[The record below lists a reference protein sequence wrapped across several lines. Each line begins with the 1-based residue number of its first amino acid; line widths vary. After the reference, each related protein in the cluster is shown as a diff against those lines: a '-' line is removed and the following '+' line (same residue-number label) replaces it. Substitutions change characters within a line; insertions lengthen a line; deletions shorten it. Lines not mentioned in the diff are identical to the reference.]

1 MISRTTMGASAELEI
16 STYSGPICPADPRAK
31 KSENQNQTNWRYYND
46 DNKWTEGKFDL
57 IDDCHPKGH

>member
-31 KSENQNQTNWRYYND
+31 KSEHKEQNNWRYYNGTE
-46 DNKWTEGKFDL
+46 WTEGKFDF